1 MLLRQCH
8 VPPSIPRVKTP
19 GTKPKSI
26 SSDALVSGKAT
37 AEATSAFA
45 QRFATSFAPD
55 FYRKAAGLTISSIGM
70 GTYLGECDDE
80 EDARYVS
87 VLTEGIASGLNL
99 LDTAINYRCQRSE
112 RAVGTAV
119 RNAVGSGL
127 ASRDEIVICTK
138 AGYVPLDGAPPE
150 SRQQYDEYL
159 DQEYFGRGT
168 MSRSELVAGGHCL
181 APAFLANQVERSR
194 SNLGIECI
202 DFFYV
207 HNPEQQL
214 DSVDRGRFRDVML
227 QAFSTLESA
236 VAAGTVG
243 AYGCATWNGFRTFAA
258 NRNYLSLTELVDIAR
273 EAGGPDHHFRVVQL
287 PVNLAMTE
295 AVRAPTQSENGK
307 NVALLDLAQ
316 DLGISVVASAA
327 LMQSQLAQN
336 LPGAVRSLF
345 PAFETD
351 AQRAIA
357 FVRSLPVGAA
367 LVGMRSLG
375 HLSENL
381 VAGSSAGRA

>member
-1 MLLRQCH
+1 MKKPERKELKSDSGDTL
-8 VPPSIPRVKTP
+8 IPGR
-19 GTKPKSI
+19 
-26 SSDALVSGKAT
+26 AT
-37 AEATSAFA
+37 AEATSGFA
-45 QRFATSFAPD
+45 ERFAASFAPD
-55 FYRKAAGLTISSIGM
+55 FYRKAAGLTVSSIGM

-87 VLTEGIASGLNL
+87 VLTEGIANGLNL

-112 RAVGTAV
+112 RAVGTAL
-119 RNAVGSGL
+119 RNAIDAGL
-127 ASRDEIVICTK
+127 AAREEIVVCTK
-138 AGYVPLDGAPPE
+138 GGYVPLEGVPPE

-168 MSRSELVAGGHCL
+168 MTRADLVAGGHCL
-181 APAFLANQVERSR
+181 TPAFLTNQVERSR
-194 SNLGIECI
+194 VNLGVECI

-214 DSVDRGRFRDVML
+214 DTVDRTRFREVML
-227 QAFSTLESA
+227 HAFSALESA
-236 VAAGTVG
+236 VADGIVG

-258 NRNYLSLTELVDIAR
+258 SRNYLSLSELVDIAR
-273 EAGGPDHHFRVVQL
+273 EAGGASHHFRVVQL

-316 DLGISVVASAA
+316 DLDIAVVASAS

-336 LPGAVRSLF
+336 LPGAVRSMF

-375 HLSENL
+375 HLTENL
-381 VAGSSAGRA
+381 AAGASAARS